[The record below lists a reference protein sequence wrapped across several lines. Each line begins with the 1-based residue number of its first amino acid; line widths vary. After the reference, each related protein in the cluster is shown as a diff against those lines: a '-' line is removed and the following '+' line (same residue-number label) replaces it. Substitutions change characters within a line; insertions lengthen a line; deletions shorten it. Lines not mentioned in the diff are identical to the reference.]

1 MHCANGGDYLH
12 RHLAMPLY
20 VGLPSELTDRILG
33 SDTACWQKIQKAFE
47 LSISP
52 GHLLQNFV

>member
-12 RHLAMPLY
+12 RHLAMPRC
-20 VGLPSELTDRILG
+20 GELPSELTDRILG
-33 SDTACWQKIQKAFE
+33 IYMAYLLMNLRAFE